1 MSDSGQPPRRRRR
14 RNSAMADESSHS
26 DQSTQPQHQG
36 QLTRSDRQEI
46 VDLLRQESAENFLKR
61 AREIGLNPATDF
73 AELNLSGV
81 DLSHA
86 SFQDADLTGVNL
98 SQANLSNTHLNHT
111 KLTNANLQQANL
123 QRSNLSFVDLSGANL
138 KEANLSDVA
147 LSGNP
152 NLSQANLQQADLSNA
167 HLNWA
172 NLTDAT
178 LEDANLQNARLESIK
193 LQGAKCDRA
202 NFQGARFGQG
212 DDFSHISFKGANF
225 ANVSLYK
232 LDFSHSD
239 LSNANF
245 EKSILEHVNFSNA
258 NLQQANLPKV
268 NLSYV
273 NLSHANLK
281 SANLQGADLEGVLLQ
296 GTIIDTQTQLDPTWR
311 KIWAIFNNQVTE
323 DLDLRNADLS
333 RQDFQGMNLAG
344 ANLQSTKL
352 FSTNF
357 RNTNLSGADLR
368 NASYRELCL
377 AGANLTDANLSG
389 LNLRSINLSGANLQG
404 ANLNRVMLEQA
415 DLSGANLQGAN
426 LDGAILEEADLSGAN
441 LQGVNLDGAILK
453 NTVINSAT
461 QLDPKW
467 QLVWEILNN
476 SQCGRELS
484 GVDLSNANLSRANLE
499 NANLKGAN
507 LTGVDLSE
515 ANLLGTQIDQTTNL
529 DPMWRRA
536 WAAVNSP
543 LDAESSNYVI
553 RKVMP
558 AILEPYRD
566 RIEATAK
573 PYLGI
578 HLVPD
583 DTLTWWNSKFPG
595 EQISRA
601 GLPYLPKGMSYP
613 QTPEGEYLHLLIQ
626 INFAEAPSMEPF
638 PRQGILQVF
647 IADSG
652 YYGCLHEHY
661 SEFDKTDWFQQTTFC
676 IRYFADPDMD
686 EANLETNFDFLPDK
700 NPELR
705 DLDAVAEFSI
715 VGAYPPT
722 CSAIQWWSGYEFM
735 PTVDYQFYDVLFHDL
750 DWSDRRA
757 AMRFI
762 DEFTEAYEGAY
773 DSWGEVFEVRTNE
786 ETTTS
791 KTEDS
796 TSYTH
801 ISARLGGYTLFPQ
814 EDPREGSSGLS
825 HIGGYTT
832 FSQEDPNA
840 REYSTGFEGLDGP
853 LDTMLLLIDT
863 SGEVLWFYIQQSDL
877 VRQDFSRVFYVVENT
892 L

>member
-1 MSDSGQPPRRRRR
+1 MTFNFCAVILIVQKYYRKATMSESEQPPRRRRR
-14 RNSAMADESSHS
+14 RSSAIDDESSYR
-26 DQSTQPQHQG
+26 DQSTPPQNQG

-46 VDLLRQESAENFLKR
+46 VDLLLQESADDFLKR

-81 DLSHA
+81 NLSHA
-86 SFQDADLTGVNL
+86 SLQGVDLTGVNL
-98 SQANLSNTHLNHT
+98 SQANLSNAHLNHA

-123 QRSNLSFVDLSGANL
+123 QRSSLSFVDLSGANL

-152 NLSQANLQQADLSNA
+152 NLSQANLQQANLSNA
-167 HLNWA
+167 NLNHA
-172 NLTDAT
+172 NLNN
-178 LEDANLQNARLESIK
+178 ANLEEANLENARLASIK
-193 LQGAKCDRA
+193 LKSARCDRA

-225 ANVSLYK
+225 ANISSHK

-245 EKSILEHVNFSNA
+245 EQAQLIQANFSNA
-258 NLQQANLPKV
+258 NLQQVNLKKV
-268 NLSYV
+268 NLSYA

-281 SANLQGADLEGVLLQ
+281 SANLQGAELSGVRLE
-296 GTIIDTQTQLDPTWR
+296 GTIIDTQTELDPIWR
-311 KIWAIFNNQVTE
+311 KIWAILNNQVAE
-323 DLDLRNADLS
+323 DLDLSNTDLS
-333 RQDFQGMNLAG
+333 GQDFQGMNLAG
-344 ANLQSTKL
+344 VNLQSTRL

-357 RNTNLSGADLR
+357 RNTNLSGVDLR

-389 LNLRSINLSGANLQG
+389 LNLRSLNLSGANLQG
-404 ANLNRVMLEQA
+404 ANLNQAMLENT

-426 LDGAILEEADLSGAN
+426 LDGAILN
-441 LQGVNLDGAILK
+441 
-453 NTVINSAT
+453 NTVINSET

-484 GVDLSNANLSRANLE
+484 GVDLSNADLTSANLE

-515 ANLLGTQIDQTTNL
+515 ANLLGTQIDETTNL
-529 DPMWRRA
+529 APMWHRA
-536 WAAVNSP
+536 WATVNSP

-578 HLVPD
+578 HLAPD

-595 EQISRA
+595 AQMSRA

-613 QTPEGEYLHLLIQ
+613 QTPEGEYLHLLVQ
-626 INFAEAPSMEPF
+626 INFAEAPFVEPF

-647 IADSG
+647 IANCD
-652 YYGCLHEHY
+652 YYGCPY
-661 SEFDKTDWFQQTTFC
+661 PYQQPWKEFQTRWFQQTTFR
-676 IRYFADPDMD
+676 IRYFAEPDLNK
-686 EANLETNFDFLPDK
+686 ENLETNFDFLPDK
-700 NPELR
+700 NESPGSFDFR
-705 DLDAVAEFSI
+705 FLDA
-715 VGAYPPT
+715 YPST
-722 CSAIQWWSGYEFM
+722 CSAIQWSSGYDFM
-735 PTVDYQFYDVLFHDL
+735 PSEDYQFYDVLLHDL
-750 DWSDRRA
+750 DRSDHVEEEG
-757 AMRFI
+757 FI
-762 DEFTEAYEGAY
+762 EEFREAYEEAY
-773 DSWGEVFEVRTNE
+773 GSWGDVFEVRTSE
-786 ETTTS
+786 EATTC
-791 KTEDS
+791 KTENS
-796 TSYTH
+796 THRYTY
-801 ISARLGGYTLFPQ
+801 ISAQLGGYTTFPQ
-814 EDPREGSSGLS
+814 EDPRE
-825 HIGGYTT
+825 
-832 FSQEDPNA
+832 
-840 REYSTGFEGLDGP
+840 YSTGFEELDGP
-853 LDTMLLLIDT
+853 LDTMMLQINL

-877 VRQDFSRVFYVVENT
+877 VRQDFSRVFYVIENT

>member
-1 MSDSGQPPRRRRR
+1 
-14 RNSAMADESSHS
+14 
-26 DQSTQPQHQG
+26 
-36 QLTRSDRQEI
+36 
-46 VDLLRQESAENFLKR
+46 
-61 AREIGLNPATDF
+61 
-73 AELNLSGV
+73 LSN
-81 DLSHA
+81 
-86 SFQDADLTGVNL
+86 ADLND
-98 SQANLSNTHLNHT
+98 A

-123 QRSNLSFVDLSGANL
+123 QQSNLSFVDLSGANL
-138 KEANLSDVA
+138 QEANLSNAD
-147 LSGNP
+147 LTGNP

-167 HLNWA
+167 YLNGA

-178 LEDANLQNARLESIK
+178 LEDANLQNARLHNLK

-202 NFQGARFGQG
+202 NFQGARF
-212 DDFSHISFKGANF
+212 DREDFSNISFKGASF
-225 ANVSLYK
+225 ANVSSYK

-245 EKSILEHVNFSNA
+245 EQAHLSQVNFSNA
-258 NLQQANLPKV
+258 NLQQANLQKV
-268 NLSYV
+268 YLGRT
-273 NLSHANLK
+273 NLSHTNLK
-281 SANLQGADLEGVLLQ
+281 GANLQGAELSEVRLE

-323 DLDLRNADLS
+323 DLDLSNADLS
-333 RQDFQGMNLAG
+333 SQDFQGMNLAG
-344 ANLQSTKL
+344 ANLQSTRL

-368 NASYRELCL
+368 NASFDRELCL
-377 AGANLTDANLSG
+377 AEANLTDANLSG
-389 LNLRSINLSGANLQG
+389 LNLQLINLSGANLQG
-404 ANLNRVMLEQA
+404 ANLNRAILKNT
-415 DLSGANLQGAN
+415 DLSGANLQGA
-426 LDGAILEEADLSGAN
+426 
-441 LQGVNLDGAILK
+441 NLDGAILK

-467 QLVWEILNN
+467 QLVWEILNH

-484 GVDLSNANLSRANLE
+484 GVDLSNADLTSANLE

-583 DTLTWWNSKFPG
+583 DTLTWWSSKFPG

-661 SEFDKTDWFQQTTFC
+661 SDFDNTDWFQQTTFC

-735 PTVDYQFYDVLFHDL
+735 PTVDYQFYDVLLHDL
-750 DWSDRRA
+750 NRSDLEAFR
-757 AMRFI
+757 
-762 DEFTEAYEGAY
+762 EAYEKAY
-773 DSWGEVFEVRTNE
+773 GSWGEAFEVRTNE

-791 KTEDS
+791 KTQNS
-796 TSYTH
+796 TSYTD
-801 ISARLGGYTLFPQ
+801 IFAVIGGYTTFPQ
-814 EDPREGSSGLS
+814 EDPRE
-825 HIGGYTT
+825 
-832 FSQEDPNA
+832 
-840 REYSTGFEGLDGP
+840 YSTDFEGLDGP
-853 LDTMLLLIDT
+853 LDTILLEINL

-877 VRQDFSRVFYVVENT
+877 VRQDFSRVYYVVENI